1 MNKEICQGSE
11 KHNKRGNITST
22 EGKQSKKQADIDLE
36 A

>member
-1 MNKEICQGSE
+1 MDKEICQGSE
-11 KHNKRGNITST
+11 KHKRGNITSA